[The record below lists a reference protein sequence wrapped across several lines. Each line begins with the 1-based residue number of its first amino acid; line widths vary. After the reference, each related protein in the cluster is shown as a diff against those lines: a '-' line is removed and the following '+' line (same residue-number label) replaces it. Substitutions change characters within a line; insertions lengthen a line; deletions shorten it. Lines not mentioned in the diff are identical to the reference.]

1 MNNSNDD
8 NNNNNND
15 NNNDDNN
22 DDNNDNNDND
32 DDNNDNNNQNYLS
45 LIPEQVE
52 FILFTK
58 LVSWLSKLLLK
69 AGDIA
74 ENPGPVIRSQ
84 NIRNILSFRLVITL
98 LFVYSVKLRDNEGK
112 CCVLNTL
119 NNSFKDKSSFRMNKY
134 INGYQNYKLK
144 IGIDNYIAPSLFYQ

>member
-1 MNNSNDD
+1 MLNIQTVFSTYLNKSNDDDNDD

-15 NNNDDNN
+15 DNNNDNNNNDNN
-22 DDNNDNNDND
+22 DDNDND
-32 DDNNDNNNQNYLS
+32 DNNNDNNNQNYLS

-52 FILFTK
+52 LILFSK

-98 LFVYSVKLRDNEGK
+98 LFVYSVKLGDDEGK
-112 CCVLNTL
+112 CCVL
-119 NNSFKDKSSFRMNKY
+119 KS
-134 INGYQNYKLK
+134 
-144 IGIDNYIAPSLFYQ
+144 